1 MMARLFPLSP
11 VLALALVLSLTG
23 FGGAALDRLDFVVTG
38 EDAKL
43 TADLRAAS
51 GLLAA
56 EKARRTNALD
66 LLADARAEYG
76 RLISALYAK
85 GHYNPVIHVLVD
97 GREAASIAP
106 LDAPAAIGK
115 IVVTV
120 DPGQPFTFSQA
131 EVTPLAA
138 RTALPPGF
146 ATGQVAESQV
156 IKDAV
161 LAGVNGWR
169 ALGYAKTS
177 VAAQDLIADHTAL
190 TLSAAVVLDR
200 GPLLRFG
207 PLTVNGTN
215 RMRPDRVR
223 AIAGLPE
230 GDRFD
235 PDDATRAADRLRR
248 SGVFS
253 SVTLTEDEFITAPDI
268 LGFSVDLVE
277 ARPRRYAFGA
287 EIASYDGALLSAGWL
302 HRNLLG
308 GGERFEVTGEV
319 AGIAGQTGG
328 ADYQLGFTLDRPA
341 TPWPDTEL
349 NLGAEISQ
357 INDADTT
364 AQLANISAGFTQYF
378 TNTLTAQAALRFA
391 ASQGQDAA
399 GEYDYQS
406 LELPLSATWDR
417 RDSKTEPTRMFYLDL
432 GAKPFF
438 GFGNTDNGA
447 RLTFDARGYAALGE
461 RDNLVMALRVQG
473 GAVLGADLLAT
484 PRGDLFYSG
493 GGGTVRGQPY
503 QSLGVNVA
511 KLGTDIRLGG
521 NQFMAL
527 SLEARAK
534 VTEKIGVVGFVDM
547 GLVGVAGG
555 DSDTQAGAGFGL
567 RYATGVGPV
576 RLDLA
581 VPLNDDG
588 GKVQIYV
595 GLGQAF

>member
-1 MMARLFPLSP
+1 MALLSNHKHLLAIT
-11 VLALALVLSLTG
+11 LALTLTG
-23 FGGAALDRLDFVVTG
+23 FAASALDRLDFVVTG
-38 EDAKL
+38 DDATL

-56 EKARRTNALD
+56 EKTKRTNALD

-76 RLISALYAK
+76 RLLGALYAK
-85 GHYNPVIHVLVD
+85 GHYSPVIHVLVD

-106 LDAPAAIGK
+106 LDAPTAIGR

-120 DPGQPFTFSQA
+120 EPGQPFTFSRA

-138 RTALPPGF
+138 RTAMPPGF
-146 ATGQVAESQV
+146 AAGQVAESQI

-161 LAGVNGWR
+161 VAGVDGWR
-169 ALGYAKTS
+169 ALGYAKTQIAS
-177 VAAQDLIADHTAL
+177 QDLTADHAAL
-190 TLSAAVVLDR
+190 TLSATVILDR
-200 GPLLRFG
+200 GPQLRFG
-207 PLTVNGTN
+207 PLTVTGTD

-230 GDRFD
+230 GARFN
-235 PDDATRAADRLRR
+235 PADATRAADRLRR

-253 SVTLTEDEFITAPDI
+253 SVTLSEDAEITAPDR
-268 LGFSVDLVE
+268 LGFSVALVE
-277 ARPRRYAFGA
+277 ARPRRYTFGA
-287 EIASYDGALLSAGWL
+287 EIASYDGVLLSAGWL

-308 GGERFEVTGEV
+308 GGERFEVTGEI
-319 AGIAGQTGG
+319 AGIGGQTGG
-328 ADYQLGFTLDRPA
+328 TDYHLGFTLDRPA

-357 INDADTT
+357 INDVDTT
-364 AQLANISAGFTQYF
+364 AQLANVSAGFTQYF

-391 ASQGQDAA
+391 ASQGRDAA
-399 GEYDYQS
+399 GDYSYQS
-406 LELPLSATWDR
+406 LELPLSVTWDR
-417 RDSKTEPTRMFYLDL
+417 RDSKTEPTRLFYLDL

-438 GFGNTDNGA
+438 GFGSTDNGT
-447 RLTFDARGYAALGE
+447 RLTFDARAYKALGAK
-461 RDNLVMALRVQG
+461 DNLVMALRVQG

-503 QSLGVNVA
+503 QSLGVQVA

-521 NQFMAL
+521 NQFMAV
-527 SLEARAK
+527 SLEARVK
-534 VTEKIGVVGFVDM
+534 VSEKIGVVGFVDM
-547 GLVGVAGG
+547 GLVGVAGA
-555 DSDTQAGAGFGL
+555 DSETQGGAGFGL

-581 VPLNDDG
+581 MPINDDG
-588 GKVQIYV
+588 RKVQLYV